1 MKAQASPSTGA
12 PRGLLASLR
21 GVGQRMP
28 SAFSFLGAL
37 AIFIATIA
45 FSGGQASGQ
54 ILTTALTFATMY
66 VIVGLGQMFV
76 ITTGPG
82 NIDLSI
88 PATIALAGA
97 VSMRVMGG
105 SDPMI
110 LPGIL
115 AALGVGAAVGC
126 FNYGLI
132 RLLSIPPIIATL
144 SASFLVQSTA
154 IAFGRGLRER
164 PPQAFADF
172 ATGRVMGI
180 PLLAVATLALSVLM
194 AVLLHR
200 TIYGRAVTAIG
211 QNQRAAGLAGI
222 RVDLVRWATYVLSA
236 GLAGLCGAVLAGF
249 SGGASLNMGEE
260 YLLASI
266 AVVVVGGSSVAGGQ
280 SNVAGLWGASLFMYL
295 LVTMLNTYGVSAGLR
310 LLITGLIII
319 AIITIAGGKK
329 TGRA

>member
-1 MKAQASPSTGA
+1 MSGT
-12 PRGLLASLR
+12 LLSRARQTAGRL
-21 GVGQRMP
+21 P
-28 SAFSFLGAL
+28 FLFSFIGAG
-37 AIFIATIA
+37 AIFLATIA
-45 FSGGQASGQ
+45 FTGGQAAPQ

-97 VSMRVMGG
+97 VSMKVMAGQDG
-105 SDPMI
+105 
-110 LPGIL
+110 LVLLGLL
-115 AALGVGAAVGC
+115 AALGVGVAVGC
-126 FNYGLI
+126 FNYALI

-144 SASFLVQSTA
+144 SASFLVQSSA
-154 IAFGRGLRER
+154 IAYGRGLRVR
-164 PPQAFADF
+164 PPASFAEF
-172 ATGRVMGI
+172 TTGRILGVPI
-180 PLLAVATLALSVLM
+180 LALAVMILCAIM
-194 AVLLHR
+194 AVVLHR
-200 TIYGRAVTAIG
+200 TVYGRSVTAIG

-222 RVDLVRWATYVLSA
+222 RVDRVRWATYVLSA
-236 GLAGLCGAVLAGF
+236 ALAGLCGAVLAGF

-280 SNVAGLWGASLFMYL
+280 SNVAGLWGASLFLYL
-295 LVTMLNTYGVSAGLR
+295 LVTMLNTFGVGAGLR
-310 LLITGLIII
+310 LVLTGFIII
-319 AIITIAGGKK
+319 AIITIAGGPR

>member
-1 MKAQASPSTGA
+1 MSA
-12 PRGLLASLR
+12 LAAIR
-21 GVGQRMP
+21 DFGQRVP
-28 SAFSFLGAL
+28 SAFSFAGAVV
-37 AIFIATIA
+37 IFFATIA
-45 FSGGQASGQ
+45 ASGGAGSGQ
-54 ILTTALTFATMY
+54 VLTTALTFATMY

-97 VSMRVMGG
+97 VAMRVMNG
-105 SDPMI
+105 DNAMI
-110 LPGIL
+110 LPGVASAL
-115 AALGVGAAVGC
+115 AVGAAVGC

-144 SASFLVQSTA
+144 SASFLVMSSA
-154 IAFGRGLRER
+154 IAFGRGLRVR
-164 PPQAFADF
+164 PPSAFADF
-172 ATGRVMGI
+172 ATGRIAGI
-180 PLLAVATLALSVLM
+180 PILAIATLLLTVAM

-200 TIYGRAVTAIG
+200 TVYGRSVTAIG
-211 QNQRAAGLAGI
+211 QNSRAAGLAGI
-222 RVDLVRWATYVLSA
+222 RVDRVRWATYVLSA
-236 GLAGLCGAVLAGF
+236 ALAGLCGAVLAGF

-260 YLLASI
+260 YLLAFI
-266 AVVVVGGSSVAGGQ
+266 AVVVVGGTSVAGGQ
-280 SNVAGLWGASLFMYL
+280 ANVAGLWGASLFMYL

-310 LLITGLIII
+310 LLVTGLIII

>member
-1 MKAQASPSTGA
+1 MALFTAA
-12 PRGLLASLR
+12 RDF
-21 GVGQRMP
+21 GQRVP

-37 AIFIATIA
+37 LIFLATIA
-45 FSGGQASGQ
+45 FSGGQGSGQ
-54 ILTTALTFATMY
+54 VLTTALTFATMY

-97 VSMRVMGG
+97 VAMKVMGG
-105 SDPMI
+105 DNAMI
-110 LPGIL
+110 LPGL
-115 AALGVGAAVGC
+115 AAALSVGALVGC

-154 IAFGRGLRER
+154 IAYGRGLRVR
-164 PPQAFADF
+164 PPEAFADF
-172 ATGRVMGI
+172 ATGRVLGI
-180 PLLAVATLALSVLM
+180 PILAIATLVLAVLM

-200 TIYGRAVTAIG
+200 TLYGRSVTAIG

-222 RVDLVRWATYVLSA
+222 RVDRVRWATYVLSA
-236 GLAGLCGAVLAGF
+236 VMAALCGAVLAAF

-266 AVVVVGGSSVAGGQ
+266 AVVVVGGTSVAGGQ
-280 SNVAGLWGASLFMYL
+280 ANVAGLWGASLFLYL
-295 LVTMLNTYGVSAGLR
+295 LVTMLNTFGVSAGLR